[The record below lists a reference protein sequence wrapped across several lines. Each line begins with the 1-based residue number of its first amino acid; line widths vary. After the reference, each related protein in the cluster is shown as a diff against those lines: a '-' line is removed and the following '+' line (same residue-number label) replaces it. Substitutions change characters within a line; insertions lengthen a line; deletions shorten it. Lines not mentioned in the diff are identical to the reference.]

1 MKLKLNAEGA
11 EPIKVLAIM
20 SYEPQYKVA
29 WLLNQRFGWNLAESE
44 VLNITSKEMN
54 EMRQFVVFSWNNTEN
69 GNNYYLIQNKC
80 ACGLLESTM
89 RVVDYWLRIEGDA
102 DMSDIALNIK
112 KIDGVQMTQEMKPD
126 NFKKKSVVFRSPLYQ
141 SNL

>member
-29 WLLNQRFGWNLAESE
+29 WLLNQMFGWNLAESE

-54 EMRQFVVFSWNNTEN
+54 EIRQFVVFSWSNAEN
-69 GNNYYLIQNKC
+69 GSNYYLIQNKC
-80 ACGLLESTM
+80 ACGLLEPTM

-102 DMSDIALNIK
+102 DMSDISLNIK
-112 KIDGVQMTQEMKPD
+112 KIEGVQMTQEMKPD